1 MRRAKNINM
10 FLMDGVSSGRIKCTL
25 SNWNG
30 LVYKIPRTQIDECK
44 DIEFLKQTGIY
55 LLFGIDEE
63 TGKDLVYVGQ
73 ASVRSNNEGTLYR
86 IKEHKKTYWTEAII
100 LTTSDNTLGRTEI
113 SYLENKLHNL
123 AVDANRYVIDNGNN
137 PNVGN
142 VTEEKEADLLEFID
156 NIKMII
162 GTLGYKLFDSIS
174 SSTNINE
181 KNSGM
186 ILYLTRKSSKSNQQ
200 IEAKAKLTNE
210 GIVVLSGSMI
220 EQIDSERIPASLV
233 RRRIDAKI
241 ENGILLED
249 ELFKSP
255 SYAASFVIGGH
266 INGLAYWKN
275 KEGISLKELQL

>member
-113 SYLENKLHNL
+113 SYLENKLHSL

-137 PNVGN
+137 PSVGN

-174 SSTNINE
+174 LTNNVEENNNE
-181 KNSGM
+181 M
-186 ILYLTRKSSKSNQQ
+186 FLYLSRKSSKSNKL

-210 GIVVLSGSMI
+210 GIVVLSGSGI

-233 RRRIDAKI
+233 QRRIDAKI

-255 SYAASFVIGGH
+255 SYAAAFVIGGH

-275 KEGISLKELQL
+275 KEGISLKELQF